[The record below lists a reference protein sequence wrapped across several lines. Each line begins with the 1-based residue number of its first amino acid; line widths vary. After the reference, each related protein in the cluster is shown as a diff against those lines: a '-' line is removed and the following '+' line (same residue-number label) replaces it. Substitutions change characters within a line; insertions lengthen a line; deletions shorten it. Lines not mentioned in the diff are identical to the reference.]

1 MKAGVGMWRVG
12 ALGRALESRMRVVVG
27 VGAISTQAPPFSLCV
42 DLCQA
47 ISTHWPPLL
56 L

>member
-1 MKAGVGMWRVG
+1 MWRVG

-42 DLCQA
+42 DLCQVA
-47 ISTHWPPLL
+47 TCTHWPPLL